1 MITINLRKLINLG
14 LCLFSILF
22 VILIS
27 SCKQGGG
34 YKKEV
39 ATLDSLKTQ
48 LKSADSLITKI
59 DTVVINKD
67 CNHIMIDLDFVQM
80 LHKDTMSA
88 GAAQTFRDIN
98 SVRWFMQ
105 KFMGKRNVIKF
116 EINKSMDQ
124 LSHLSHD
131 LGNNLIKADSV
142 QFYYGFEVKKA
153 SELIETVK
161 LAMVDIHNQIPLY
174 GLIAPQADSLVVR
187 LKNHH
192 GI

>member
-1 MITINLRKLINLG
+1 MITVNLKRRINLG

-22 VILIS
+22 AILIS

-116 EINKSMDQ
+116 EINKS
-124 LSHLSHD
+124 
-131 LGNNLIKADSV
+131 
-142 QFYYGFEVKKA
+142 
-153 SELIETVK
+153 
-161 LAMVDIHNQIPLY
+161 
-174 GLIAPQADSLVVR
+174 
-187 LKNHH
+187 
-192 GI
+192 